1 MSLTLRKAKA
11 LKILDFD
18 IENRPLTYWFGDV
31 TTPEIT
37 AIAASW
43 SHQKNVKVW
52 MIPTVSTEQMLSE
65 FVQMYDQ
72 ADMVTGHYVRRH
84 DLPTINGAL
93 LLNGMPPLNEKL
105 VCDTKE
111 DLVKRRGLPAS
122 QEALADLLG
131 ISLGKPGMSQAMWR
145 EANRLTDQGL
155 KYVKERV
162 VGDVRQHKELRL
174 ALVEEGMLNT
184 PKVWRP

>member
-1 MSLTLRKAKA
+1 MSLRLKPAKQ

-31 TTPEIT
+31 TTPEVT

-43 SHQKNVKVW
+43 AHQKQVKVW
-52 MIPTVSTEQMLSE
+52 LIPTVTTEQMLTE
-65 FVQMYDQ
+65 FVQMYDE
-72 ADMVTGHYVRRH
+72 ADMVTGHYIRRH

-93 LLNGMPPLNEKL
+93 LLNGLPPLGEKL
-105 VCDTKE
+105 VSDTKM

-145 EANRLTDQGL
+145 EANRLTDRGL

-162 VGDVRQHKELRL
+162 AGDVRQHKELRL
-174 ALVEEGMLNT
+174 RLVEEGLLTT

>member
-1 MSLTLRKAKA
+1 MSLTLRKAKS

-31 TTPEIT
+31 TTSEIT

-43 SHQKNVKVW
+43 AHQKSVKVW
-52 MIPTVSTEQMLSE
+52 LLPQVTHNQMLRE
-65 FVQMYDQ
+65 FLQMYDE
-72 ADMVTGHYVRRH
+72 ADMVTGHYIRRH
-84 DLPTINGAL
+84 DLPTINSAL
-93 LLNGMPPLNEKL
+93 LLNGLPPLGEKL
-105 VCDTKE
+105 TCDTKL

-131 ISLGKPGMSQAMWR
+131 IPFGKPGMSQAHWR
-145 EANRLTDQGL
+145 EANRLTDAGL
-155 KYVKERV
+155 KLVKERV
-162 VGDVRQHKELRL
+162 VGDVRQHKALRE
-174 ALVEEGMLNT
+174 ALVKEGLLTT